1 MIVFDDMIDDML
13 SNKKVNPI
21 VAELFIRGR
30 KLNISLVFITLSC
43 FAVPKNI
50 RLNLTHTDFVNLY
63 KKCTAK
69 PYYFSVIIDTTL
81 TSGNS
86 SRFRKNLPER
96 ISKLII
102 TIDDKIRD
110 ERVQYH
116 INRVAAKI
124 LALSSGKIDKY
135 EILTGEEILPSDQS
149 RIIKQAN
156 FTFSPLDEAFEK
168 QMKTIE
174 D

>member
-1 MIVFDDMIDDML
+1 MIDEML

-30 KLNISLVFITLSC
+30 KLNISLVFMTPSY

-50 RLNLTHTDFVNLY
+50 RLNSTHTDFVNLS
-63 KKCTAK
+63 KKCIAK
-69 PYYFSVIIDTTL
+69 PYSFLVIIDTTL

-86 SRFRKNLPER
+86 SRFRKNLLER

-110 ERVQYH
+110 EKVQYD

-124 LALSSGKIDKY
+124 LALSSGKIDIY
-135 EILTGEEILPSDQS
+135 EILTGEEILPADQS

-168 QMKTIE
+168 QIKTIE